1 MMIKREWRQLLEMIK
16 FSLGKGKAPE
26 LRVET
31 DWGKFYR
38 ICNRIRSMCGL
49 TECGCFY
56 PLEQLSVNNHI
67 YSLNIHKFS
76 GILEILLQTCYNNP
90 ILPVGGNNSNR
101 KSGEEHGRQKKGP
114 VI

>member
-1 MMIKREWRQLLEMIK
+1 
-16 FSLGKGKAPE
+16 
-26 LRVET
+26 
-31 DWGKFYR
+31 
-38 ICNRIRSMCGL
+38 MCGL

-90 ILPVGGNNSNR
+90 ILPGGGNNSNR
-101 KSGEEHGRQKKGP
+101 KSGEEPWQAERRIRCIKASDMRFRGFLPASARKE
-114 VI
+114 I

>member
-1 MMIKREWRQLLEMIK
+1 
-16 FSLGKGKAPE
+16 
-26 LRVET
+26 
-31 DWGKFYR
+31 
-38 ICNRIRSMCGL
+38 MCGL

-56 PLEQLSVNNHI
+56 LLEQLSVNNHI

-76 GILEILLQTCYNNP
+76 EILEIFLQTCYNNSIIP
-90 ILPVGGNNSNR
+90 NGGDHSHR

>member
-1 MMIKREWRQLLEMIK
+1 MTSVYI
-16 FSLGKGKAPE
+16 SGKIIQDI
-26 LRVET
+26 R
-31 DWGKFYR
+31 KFYR

-76 GILEILLQTCYNNP
+76 EILEDAANSWESEVDMVLARIPARISPAISTARNP
-90 ILPVGGNNSNR
+90 
-101 KSGEEHGRQKKGP
+101 
-114 VI
+114 

>member
-1 MMIKREWRQLLEMIK
+1 
-16 FSLGKGKAPE
+16 
-26 LRVET
+26 
-31 DWGKFYR
+31 
-38 ICNRIRSMCGL
+38 MCGL

-90 ILPVGGNNSNR
+90 ILPVGGIIQTGNQVRNMAGR
-101 KSGEEHGRQKKGP
+101 KKDPLYKSFGYAFQGIFTASARKE
-114 VI
+114 I